1 MMSPSMSLTVRYISL
16 TSSNLWP
23 RPSASTWGCRFVYWP
38 PGISVFIYV
47 RHRERRPFVEVGVA
61 LAHVAPVVGE
71 LLQPLG
77 VEPGVA
83 LRAAQQR
90 LDERVHGGLAGQ
102 ARERAYGAVH
112 YVHARLRRQEVGGDL
127 VVRGVVGVQ
136 VDGMPISCFSV
147 STSFFA
153 P

>member
-1 MMSPSMSLTVRYISL
+1 MAEAERLHLGLQVRVL
-16 TSSNLWP
+16 AAGDL
-23 RPSASTWGCRFVYWP
+23 
-38 PGISVFIYV
+38 VFIYV
-47 RHRERRPFVEVGVA
+47 RHRDAQALVEVGVA

-71 LLQPLG
+71 LLQPVR

-83 LRAAQQR
+83 LRAAQR

-102 ARERAYGAVH
+102 ARERANGTVH

-136 VDGMPISCFSV
+136 VDGN
-147 STSFFA
+147 A
-153 P
+153 DLLL